1 MRSVHWIAATVLV
14 LPALAA
20 CSERQEVRKPL
31 QQGADMIITYIVAK
45 RELAD
50 RLGEALGA
58 NRSSKYRLMALVG
71 PSYPIGAAVDPE
83 NTIDIITEKCVLPKS
98 ALAKEPTP
106 WADFP
111 TAKASRKI
119 DLNASAPIPL
129 RNALKNAVDAGAKF
143 DFRTASE
150 FGLVELS
157 QILVPQDQFE
167 KAMAAPRCA
176 QALPD
181 RSALLVRGVVYGKE
195 VFASSHQLGASAN
208 VKLWKNDTF
217 TASYDDSGAYE
228 LRDASR
234 RPKFYVVTLL
244 PPRTRGEA
252 PEFQRPPDEVADKA
266 DATAG
271 R

>member
-1 MRSVHWIAATVLV
+1 MHRRRRLV

-83 NTIDIITEKCVLPKS
+83 NTIDIITEKSVLPKS

-181 RSALLVRGVVYGKE
+181 PRRCWCAASCTGRKCSRPATSSARSGRATGRERSPRATRRSAP
-195 VFASSHQLGASAN
+195 AA
-208 VKLWKNDTF
+208 
-217 TASYDDSGAYE
+217 
-228 LRDASR
+228 
-234 RPKFYVVTLL
+234 
-244 PPRTRGEA
+244 PP
-252 PEFQRPPDEVADKA
+252 
-266 DATAG
+266 G